1 MAIQHRRG
9 TAAAATAAN
18 VVLAIGQLG
27 VETDTGKIK
36 VGDGTRA
43 WNLLPYSQA
52 TTATTS
58 TSALRMTAPDGG
70 LWDLTAASD
79 GIPVTTA
86 ATGTEPGVN
95 AVNLKAPGGAVW
107 SYSVANDGVLVFA
120 AVV

>member
-9 TAAAATAAN
+9 TAAAATSAN
-18 VVLAIGQLG
+18 VVLAVGQLG

-36 VGDGTRA
+36 VGDGAKA
-43 WNLLPYSQA
+43 WNLLPYAQA
-52 TTATTS
+52 TTTTAP
-58 TSALRMTAPDGG
+58 TSALRMLAPDGG

-86 ATGTEPGVN
+86 ATGTTGVN
-95 AVNLKAPGGAVW
+95 SVNLTSPGGAVW
-107 SYSVANDGVLVFA
+107 SYSVANDGVLVYA